1 MLIHPRSLA
10 HKVNEI
16 WRSPGRFTKNPDI
29 VALPDGRYLL
39 VYADVDAH
47 WSLEDQIL
55 VILASDDRGKTWF
68 KLSEVDRADLRRG
81 DERQVT
87 PRLSLLNDGR
97 LVVIVDHDDDGHFH
111 EDQPAGNWLYF
122 SADFGETWSPAQKN
136 NGIGGFEPDRI
147 IDLPDGSLGVASH
160 LMRGDGQE
168 FAVVL
173 WTSSDGGRSWREGS
187 TIAYDGYHRFCE
199 GALALLDGNR
209 LACIMRENHS
219 GGIPSFVAFSADC
232 GAAWTP
238 PQMLPF
244 AMHRPYAKQLRD
256 GRALV
261 TGRHVNGGLGT
272 YAWVGDLAAEAGA
285 YAIGG
290 PRRKADAGFRDGAL
304 VIQNRLE
311 HECRYTLLPPESAF
325 SAVDFEAELRVDASA
340 GDEPVAFMSIS
351 RLGKLV
357 TIAPDHIAI
366 WRRRGMST
374 RHAVDMTRYHRV
386 GLRHRRGWLQVT
398 LDGDAALH
406 ACIFREEQP
415 ASDFHGGDPLRR
427 TQFGQFSDSGSS
439 YWRRVSYRLRNPAL
453 VDFDW
458 SWDAASGQYP
468 DQYQRERMIQL
479 HGNHP
484 AQQPWPD
491 HGYSSWIQRADG
503 SIYLV
508 DYSNAGDAPNTAH
521 LVGMEIAPGDLV

>member
-81 DERQVT
+81 DERLVT

-136 NGIGGFEPDRI
+136 TGIGGFEPDRI

-168 FAVVL
+168 FAVLL

-209 LACIMRENHS
+209 LACVMRENHS

-290 PRRKADAGFRDGAL
+290 PRRKADAGLRDGAL

-366 WRRRGMST
+366 WRRRGTST
-374 RHAVDMTRYHRV
+374 RQAVDMTRYHRV

-427 TQFGQFSDSGSS
+427 TQFGQFSDSGRS

-453 VDFDW
+453 ADFDW

-491 HGYSSWIQRADG
+491 HGYSSWIQREDG

-508 DYSNAGDAPNTAH
+508 DYSNAGDAPDTAH